1 RIVQGRS
8 HESLIREAELLA
20 GDPDFKGYIH
30 DVGGP
35 TANFRGPAC
44 EYQVTRGA
52 CPTRQCFFPEPCPQ
66 MLPDHRDLIDL
77 LRKLRKL
84 PKVKKVFVRSGI
96 RFDYLLLDERSG
108 LDFLREMC
116 QHHISGQLKVAPEH
130 VSDRVLAAMGKAKHA
145 VYRRFM
151 DEYAAMNRLLGK
163 KQYLVPYFIAA
174 HPGATLEDAVALAE
188 FCRDQHFIPKQVQ
201 EFYPTPGTVATC
213 MYYTGIDPRT
223 MEPVPVPKGDRER
236 RMHKALLQFNR
247 PENYQLVREA
257 LQKTGRAD
265 LIRKGPKALI
275 RVR

>member
-1 RIVQGRS
+1 
-8 HESLIREAELLA
+8 
-20 GDPDFKGYIH
+20 
-30 DVGGP
+30 
-35 TANFRGPAC
+35 
-44 EYQVTRGA
+44 
-52 CPTRQCFFPEPCPQ
+52 

-174 HPGATLEDAVALAE
+174 HPGATLEDAVSLAE

-265 LIRKGPKALI
+265 LIGKGPKALI
-275 RVR
+275 RGR